1 MKEKDNGI
9 SDIQTE
15 NSNINVSAKELES
28 KFDLIEKISE
38 KTIEMSNKKDEEQR
52 KKTEDQIKNSIEQR
66 EDIALINGKNKIKN
80 GKLLIINENSN
91 NKEIKSERN
100 QLKSKNCINKIDLDK
115 NIIVLNKKNLK
126 ELNASNK
133 EINKKSQTAQKK
145 GEIINIFG
153 NNKFYYTNKDIN
165 NTISKS
171 YDIYTKKIE
180 YSYENSGNIKY
191 NLNFPNE
198 IIEKFFERKKNKKK
212 ENKDNIPLNLFGDNP
227 LERLKE
233 IQEKLNDSPPTSKNS
248 KISVKQFKINQ
259 KKLKEEDYKI
269 QNYIK
274 LFPVFNSPEHKIFK
288 FNQFYYYNRIYD
300 DKNNYYNKK
309 SKNRDNKN
317 KIKEEIEKEKEESED
332 DTIKRHIKK
341 KFINKKRNKS
351 KNKGNK
357 NYSEA

>member
-15 NSNINVSAKELES
+15 NYNMNVSTKEIQN
-28 KFDLIEKISE
+28 KFDIIEKISE
-38 KTIEMSNKKDEEQR
+38 KSNEILDKNKKDQE
-52 KKTEDQIKNSIEQR
+52 IKNAFEQR
-66 EDIALINGKNKIKN
+66 EDNNIINGKNRIKN
-80 GKLLIINENSN
+80 VRITKLNENEN
-91 NKEIKSERN
+91 IKEIKGDRN
-100 QLKSKNCINKIDLDK
+100 QLKTKNCINKIDLEK
-115 NIIVLNKKNLK
+115 NLIVLNKKNLK
-126 ELNASNK
+126 ELNVINK
-133 EINKKSQTAQKK
+133 EINKKNQTTQKK

-153 NNKFYYTNKDIN
+153 NNKFYYTNNDITS
-165 NTISKS
+165 TIIKS

-180 YSYENSGNIKY
+180 NPYENSGNIKY
-191 NLNFPNE
+191 NMNFPNE

-212 ENKDNIPLNLFGDNP
+212 ENKDNNPLNLFGNNP

-233 IQEKLNDSPPTSKNS
+233 IQEKLNDSPPAAKNS
-248 KISVKQFKINQ
+248 KISVKQFKTNQ

-288 FNQFYYYNRIYD
+288 FNQFYYYNRIYE

-309 SKNRDNKN
+309 RINNGSKNKT
-317 KIKEEIEKEKEESED
+317 KEEIDKEKEKDESEE

-351 KNKGNK
+351 KSKDNK